1 LSHEN
6 LPPENPVTWIDQ
18 LSFGLGR
25 TLPVILQTEAAECG
39 LACLAMVLHHHGVST
54 DLAALRT
61 RHAISLTGVTLA
73 TLTDIAQR
81 EQLGTRGLRLELDEL
96 AQLRLPA
103 ILHWDL
109 NHFVVLKSVGAGRI
123 VVHDP
128 AFGERR
134 LSVEE
139 ASRHFTGVALE
150 LWPNPGFSPREEK
163 TRVRLSQL
171 IGQVS
176 GFWPS
181 LSQVLL
187 LSLALEIFGL
197 VSPLFMQWVL
207 DHVVVARDTQL
218 LTTLALGFGLLMLVQ
233 QATTLLRSWLLMVIN
248 TSVGLQW
255 KANVFAH
262 MARLPLSYFQNRH
275 LGDIVSRANSVD
287 QIQSTLTSA
296 FVEALFDGLLVV
308 LTLVLMFVYSPLLA
322 WVALVA
328 VLVYLV
334 MRLVWYRPLY
344 AASEETLVRDA
355 SESSHFLETIRGM
368 RAIQL
373 FGRQNQR
380 QSAWQTLQVSATNAQ
395 LKVQK
400 LQILYSLLRG
410 LLSGGFMVLIV
421 WLGARQII
429 ETELSVGMLIAFLA
443 YRGQFDTRVMAL
455 IDKAI
460 DLKMLRLHAER
471 LADLVLTP
479 ATPQAQRLG
488 ARDLVQVTSHGEAA
502 DSPVLTLEG
511 LRYRYA
517 DQSPWVLDGLSLRM
531 HPGEVLAVTGRSG
544 CGKTTLINLLLG
556 TYAPIEG
563 HIHADGVPLAQIGID
578 RWRQGVA
585 TVMQDDTLFAGS
597 ISDNIAF
604 FDTRPDFEW
613 MVECATMAALHD
625 DIEQMPMGYQTLV
638 GDMGTV
644 LSGGQKQRLLLARAL
659 YKRPRILIL
668 DEATSHLDIES
679 EAQVNAAIASLNI
692 TRIVVAHRPETIRAC
707 RRVVEI
713 RAGRVHFDGPP
724 AAYFES
730 LSLSALAHG

>member
-1 LSHEN
+1 MSW
-6 LPPENPVTWIDQ
+6 TDR

-25 TLPVILQTEAAECG
+25 PLPVILQTEAAECG
-39 LACLAMVLHHHGVST
+39 LACLAMVLSHHGAIT

-61 RHAISLTGVTLA
+61 RHTVSMTGVTLA

-96 AQLRLPA
+96 SQLRLPA

-109 NHFVVLKSVGAGRI
+109 NHFVVLKSVSGGHV

-134 LSVEE
+134 LTLEE
-139 ASRHFTGVALE
+139 TSRHFTGVALE
-150 LWPNPGFSPREEK
+150 VWPNPGFAPREEK
-163 TRVRLSQL
+163 TRIRLGQL

-181 LSQVLL
+181 LTQVLL
-187 LSLALEIFGL
+187 LSLALEVFGL

-207 DHVVVARDTQL
+207 DHVVVSRDTQL
-218 LTTLALGFGLLMLVQ
+218 LTTLALGFGLLLLIQ
-233 QATTLLRSWLLMVIN
+233 QATGLLRSWLLMVIN

-262 MARLPLSYFQNRH
+262 MTRLPLSYFQNRH
-275 LGDIVSRANSVD
+275 LGDIVSRAGSVNE
-287 QIQSTLTSA
+287 IQQTLTAA
-296 FVEALFDGLLVV
+296 FVEALFDGLLVL
-308 LTLVLMFVYSPLLA
+308 LTLVLMFVYSPVLAAVALLA
-322 WVALVA
+322 VVLYLAL
-328 VLVYLV
+328 
-334 MRLVWYRPLY
+334 RLLWYRPLY
-344 AASEETLVRDA
+344 AASEEHLVRDA
-355 SESSHFLETIRGM
+355 NQSTHYLESIRGM

-380 QSAWQTLQVSATNAQ
+380 QAAWQTLLVGATNAR

-400 LQILYSLLRG
+400 LQILYGLVRG
-410 LLSGGFMVLIV
+410 LLSGGFMILIV
-421 WLGARQII
+421 WLGARQIVA
-429 ETELSVGMLIAFLA
+429 TELTVGMLMAFLA
-443 YRGQFDTRVMAL
+443 YRGQFDSRVTSL

-479 ATPQAQRLG
+479 AMPTAQRLG
-488 ARDLVQVTSHGEAA
+488 ARDLAPARSEDPV
-502 DSPVLTLEG
+502 SPALRLED

-517 DQSPWVLDGLSLRM
+517 DQSPWVIDGLSLQIGA
-531 HPGEVLAVTGRSG
+531 GEVVAITGRSG

-556 TYAPIEG
+556 TYAPQEG
-563 HIHADGVPLAQIGID
+563 SITADGVPLSQIGIE

-585 TVMQDDTLFAGS
+585 TVMQDDSLFAGS
-597 ISDNIAF
+597 ISDNLCF
-604 FDTRPDFEW
+604 FDARPDFEW
-613 MVECATMAALHD
+613 MIECARMAALHE
-625 DIEQMPMGYQTLV
+625 DIEAMPMGYQTLI

-659 YKRPRILIL
+659 YKRPRVLVL
-668 DEATSHLDIES
+668 DEATSHLDLES
-679 EAQVNAAIASLNI
+679 EAQVNQAIAALPI
-692 TRIVVAHRPETIRAC
+692 TRIVIAHRPETLRAAP
-707 RRVVEI
+707 RVVELQG
-713 RAGRVHFDGPP
+713 GRVAFDGPP
-724 AAYFES
+724 ADYF
-730 LSLSALAHG
+730 ARVAQRTGRA

>member
-1 LSHEN
+1 MSW
-6 LPPENPVTWIDQ
+6 TDR

-39 LACLAMVLHHHGVST
+39 LACLAMVLNHHGAST

-61 RHAISLTGVTLA
+61 RHAISLTGVTLS
-73 TLTDIAQR
+73 TLTEIAQR

-96 AQLRLPA
+96 PQLRLPA

-109 NHFVVLKSVGAGRI
+109 NHFVVLKAVGKGHV

-134 LSVEE
+134 LTLEE
-139 ASRHFTGVALE
+139 TSQHFTGVALE
-150 LWPNPGFSPREEK
+150 VWPNPGFAPREEK
-163 TRVRLSQL
+163 TRIRLGQL

-176 GFWPS
+176 GFWPT

-187 LSLALEIFGL
+187 LSLALEVFGL

-207 DHVVVARDTQL
+207 DHVVVSRDTQL
-218 LTTLALGFGLLMLVQ
+218 LTTLALGFGLLMLIQ
-233 QATTLLRSWLLMVIN
+233 QATSLLRSWLLMVIN

-262 MARLPLSYFQNRH
+262 MTRLPLSYFQNRH
-275 LGDIVSRANSVD
+275 LGDVVSRAGSVD
-287 QIQSTLTSA
+287 EIQRTLTAA
-296 FVEALFDGLLVV
+296 FVEALFDGLLVL
-308 LTLVLMFVYSPLLA
+308 LTLALMFVYSPVLA
-322 WVALVA
+322 GVSLIA
-328 VLVYLV
+328 VVLYLA
-334 MRLVWYRPLY
+334 MRLLWYRPLY

-355 SESSHFLETIRGM
+355 TQSTHFLETIRGM

-373 FGRQNQR
+373 FGRQTQR
-380 QSAWQTLQVSATNAQ
+380 QGAWQTLMVNATNAR

-400 LQILYSLLRG
+400 LQILYRLLRG

-421 WLGARQII
+421 WLGARQIVA
-429 ETELSVGMLIAFLA
+429 TELTVGMLMAFLA
-443 YRGQFDTRVMAL
+443 YRGQFDSRVTSL

-479 ATPQAQRLG
+479 AMPAAQRLG
-488 ARDLVQVTSHGEAA
+488 ARDLAPARGTASEAGPA
-502 DSPVLTLEG
+502 IQLDG

-517 DQSPWVLDGLSLRM
+517 DQAPWVIDGLSLDIGA
-531 HPGEVLAVTGRSG
+531 GEVVAITGRSG

-556 TYAPIEG
+556 TYAPLEG
-563 HIHADGVPLAQIGID
+563 QIRSDGVPLPQIGIE

-585 TVMQDDTLFAGS
+585 TVMQDDSLFAGS
-597 ISDNIAF
+597 IADNLCF
-604 FDTRPDFEW
+604 FDEQPDMAW
-613 MVECATMAALHD
+613 IVECADMAALHE
-625 DIEQMPMGYQTLV
+625 DIEAMPMGYQTLI

-659 YKRPRILIL
+659 YKRPRVLIL

-679 EAQVNAAIASLNI
+679 EARVNSAIAALPV
-692 TRIVVAHRPETIRAC
+692 TRIVIAHRPETLRSAQ
-707 RRVVEI
+707 RVVEI
-713 RAGRVHFDGPP
+713 HGGRVAYDGSPDGYF
-724 AAYFES
+724 AAV
-730 LSLSALAHG
+730 AQRTARA

>member
-1 LSHEN
+1 MSW
-6 LPPENPVTWIDQ
+6 TDR
-18 LSFGLGR
+18 LSFGVGQ

-39 LACLAMVLHHHGVST
+39 LACLAMVLNHHGAST

-61 RHAISLTGVTLA
+61 RHAISITGVTLS
-73 TLTDIAQR
+73 TLTEIAQR
-81 EQLGTRGLRLELDEL
+81 EQLGTRGLRLDLDEL
-96 AQLRLPA
+96 PQLRLPA

-109 NHFVVLKSVGAGRI
+109 NHFVVLKAVGKGHV

-134 LSVEE
+134 LTLEE
-139 ASRHFTGVALE
+139 SSQHFTGVALE
-150 LWPNPGFSPREEK
+150 VWPNPGFAPKEEK
-163 TRVRLSQL
+163 TRIRLGQL

-187 LSLALEIFGL
+187 LSLALEVFGL

-207 DHVVVARDTQL
+207 DHVVVSRDTQL
-218 LTTLALGFGLLMLVQ
+218 LTTLALGFGLLMLIQ
-233 QATTLLRSWLLMVIN
+233 QGTALLRSWLLMVIN
-248 TSVGLQW
+248 TSIGLQW

-262 MARLPLSYFQNRH
+262 MTRLPLSYFQNRH
-275 LGDIVSRANSVD
+275 LGDIVSRAGSVD
-287 QIQSTLTSA
+287 EIQQTLTA
-296 FVEALFDGLLVV
+296 TFVEALFDGLLVI
-308 LTLVLMFVYSPLLA
+308 LTLVLMFVYSPVLA
-322 WVALVA
+322 GVSLIA
-328 VLVYLV
+328 VLLYLG
-334 MRLVWYRPLY
+334 MRLLWYRPLY

-355 SESSHFLETIRGM
+355 TQSTHFLETIRGM

-373 FGRQNQR
+373 FGRQTQR
-380 QSAWQTLQVSATNAQ
+380 QSAWQTLMVNATNAR

-400 LQILYSLLRG
+400 LQILYGLLRG

-421 WLGARQII
+421 WLGARQIVA
-429 ETELSVGMLIAFLA
+429 TELTVGMLMAFLA
-443 YRGQFDTRVMAL
+443 YRGQFDTRVTAL

-479 ATPQAQRLG
+479 AMPSAQRLG
-488 ARDLVQVTSHGEAA
+488 ARDLPSTKNTTQDNGPAIQL
-502 DSPVLTLEG
+502 DR

-517 DQSPWVLDGLSLRM
+517 DQAPWVIDGLTLDIGA
-531 HPGEVLAVTGRSG
+531 GEVVAITGRSG

-556 TYAPIEG
+556 TYAPLEG
-563 HIHADGVPLAQIGID
+563 QIRADGVPLLQIGIE

-585 TVMQDDTLFAGS
+585 TVMQDDSLFAGS
-597 ISDNIAF
+597 IADNICF
-604 FDTRPDFEW
+604 FDASPELEW
-613 MVECATMAALHD
+613 MVECAAMAALHE
-625 DIEQMPMGYQTLV
+625 DIEAMPMGYQTLI

-659 YKRPRILIL
+659 YKRPRVLIL

-679 EAQVNAAIASLNI
+679 EAQVNRAIAALPV
-692 TRIVVAHRPETIRAC
+692 TRIVIAHRPETLRSAQ
-707 RRVVEI
+707 RVVEI
-713 RAGRVHFDGPP
+713 HAGAVAYDGSPEG
-724 AAYFES
+724 YFEMVAQRS
-730 LSLSALAHG
+730 GAA

>member
-1 LSHEN
+1 MSWTN
-6 LPPENPVTWIDQ
+6 Q
-18 LSFGLGR
+18 LSFGIGP

-39 LACLAMVLHHHGVST
+39 LACIAMVLNHHGAST

-61 RHAISLTGVTLA
+61 RHAISITGVTLS
-73 TLTDIAQR
+73 TLTEIAQR
-81 EQLGTRGLRLELDEL
+81 EQLGTRGLRLDLDEL
-96 AQLRLPA
+96 PQLRLPA

-109 NHFVVLKSVGAGRI
+109 NHFVVLKAVGKGHI

-134 LSVEE
+134 LTLDE
-139 ASRHFTGVALE
+139 ASQHFTGVALE
-150 LWPNPGFSPREEK
+150 VWPNPGFAPKEEK
-163 TRVRLSQL
+163 TRIRLGQL

-187 LSLALEIFGL
+187 LSLALEVFGL

-207 DHVVVARDTQL
+207 DHVVVSRDTQL
-218 LTTLALGFGLLMLVQ
+218 LTTLALGFGLLMLIQ
-233 QATTLLRSWLLMVIN
+233 QGTSLLRSWLLMVIN
-248 TSVGLQW
+248 TSIGLQW

-262 MARLPLSYFQNRH
+262 MTRLPLSYFQNRH
-275 LGDIVSRANSVD
+275 LGDIVSRAGSVD
-287 QIQSTLTSA
+287 EIQQTLTAA
-296 FVEALFDGLLVV
+296 FVEALFDGLLVL
-308 LTLVLMFVYSPLLA
+308 LTLVLMFVYSPVLA
-322 WVALVA
+322 GVSLIA
-328 VLVYLV
+328 VLLYLG
-334 MRLVWYRPLY
+334 MRLLWYRPLY

-355 SESSHFLETIRGM
+355 TQSTHFLETIRGM

-373 FGRQNQR
+373 FGRQSQR
-380 QSAWQTLQVSATNAQ
+380 QSAWQTLMVNATNAR

-400 LQILYSLLRG
+400 LQILYGLLRG

-421 WLGARQII
+421 WLGARQIVA
-429 ETELSVGMLIAFLA
+429 TELTVGMLMAFLA
-443 YRGQFDTRVMAL
+443 YRGQFDTRVTAL

-479 ATPQAQRLG
+479 AMPAAQRLG
-488 ARDLVQVTSHGEAA
+488 ARDLSAQNNTAQDAGPAIQL
-502 DSPVLTLEG
+502 DQ

-517 DQSPWVLDGLSLRM
+517 DQAPWVIDGMSLEIGA
-531 HPGEVLAVTGRSG
+531 GEVVAITGRSG

-556 TYAPIEG
+556 TYAPLEG
-563 HIHADGVPLAQIGID
+563 QIRADGVPLLQIGVE

-597 ISDNIAF
+597 IADNICF
-604 FDTRPDFEW
+604 FDASPDMAW
-613 MVECATMAALHD
+613 MVECAAMAALHD
-625 DIEQMPMGYQTLV
+625 DIEAMPMGYQTLI

-659 YKRPRILIL
+659 YKRPRVLIL

-679 EAQVNAAIASLNI
+679 EARVNRAIAALPV
-692 TRIVVAHRPETIRAC
+692 TRIVIAHRPETLRSAQ
-707 RRVVEI
+707 RVVEI
-713 RAGRVHFDGPP
+713 HAGRVAYDGSPEG
-724 AAYFES
+724 YFEMVAQRS
-730 LSLSALAHG
+730 GAA

>member
-1 LSHEN
+1 MSW
-6 LPPENPVTWIDQ
+6 TDR

-25 TLPVILQTEAAECG
+25 PLPVILQTEAAECG
-39 LACLAMVLHHHGVST
+39 LACLAMVLNHHGAAT
-54 DLAALRT
+54 DLGALRT
-61 RHAISLTGVTLA
+61 RHAISLTGVTLS
-73 TLTDIAQR
+73 TLTEIAQR

-96 AQLRLPA
+96 PQLRLPA

-109 NHFVVLKSVGAGRI
+109 NHFVVLKAVGKGHV

-134 LSVEE
+134 LTLEE
-139 ASRHFTGVALE
+139 TSQHFTGVALE
-150 LWPNPGFSPREEK
+150 VWPNPGFAPREEK
-163 TRVRLSQL
+163 TRIRLGQL

-187 LSLALEIFGL
+187 LSLALEVFGL

-207 DHVVVARDTQL
+207 DHVVVSRDTQL
-218 LTTLALGFGLLMLVQ
+218 LTTLALGFGLLMLIQ
-233 QATTLLRSWLLMVIN
+233 QATSLLRSWLLMVIN

-262 MARLPLSYFQNRH
+262 MTRLPLSYFQNRH
-275 LGDIVSRANSVD
+275 LGDVVSRAGSVD
-287 QIQSTLTSA
+287 EIQQTLTAA
-296 FVEALFDGLLVV
+296 FVEALFDGLLVL
-308 LTLVLMFVYSPLLA
+308 LTLVLMFVYSPVLA
-322 WVALVA
+322 GVSLIA
-328 VLVYLV
+328 VLLYLA
-334 MRLVWYRPLY
+334 MRLLWYRPLY

-355 SESSHFLETIRGM
+355 TQSTHFLETIRGM

-373 FGRQNQR
+373 FGRQTQR
-380 QSAWQTLQVSATNAQ
+380 QGAWQTLMVNATNAR

-400 LQILYSLLRG
+400 LQILYGLLRG

-421 WLGARQII
+421 WLGARQIVA
-429 ETELSVGMLIAFLA
+429 TELTVGMLMAFLA
-443 YRGQFDTRVMAL
+443 YRGQFDSRVTSL

-460 DLKMLRLHAER
+460 DLNMLRLHAER

-479 ATPQAQRLG
+479 AMPAAQRLG
-488 ARDLVQVTSHGEAA
+488 ARDLAPARGTASEAGPA
-502 DSPVLTLEG
+502 IHLDG

-517 DQSPWVLDGLSLRM
+517 DQAPWVIDGLSLDIRA
-531 HPGEVLAVTGRSG
+531 GEVVAITGRSG

-563 HIHADGVPLAQIGID
+563 QIRSDGVPLPQIGIE

-585 TVMQDDTLFAGS
+585 TVMQDDSLFAGS
-597 ISDNIAF
+597 IADNLCF
-604 FDTRPDFEW
+604 FDDQPDMAW
-613 MVECATMAALHD
+613 MVECADMAALHE
-625 DIEQMPMGYQTLV
+625 DIEAMPMGYQTLI

-659 YKRPRILIL
+659 YKRPRVLIL

-679 EAQVNAAIASLNI
+679 EARVNSAIAALPV
-692 TRIVVAHRPETIRAC
+692 TRIVIAHRPETLRSAQ
-707 RRVVEI
+707 RVVEI
-713 RAGRVHFDGPP
+713 HGGRVAYDGSPDGYF
-724 AAYFES
+724 AAV
-730 LSLSALAHG
+730 AQRAART

>member
-1 LSHEN
+1 MSW
-6 LPPENPVTWIDQ
+6 TDR

-25 TLPVILQTEAAECG
+25 RLPVILQTEAAECG
-39 LACLAMVLHHHGVST
+39 LACLAMVLNHHGAIT

-61 RHAISLTGVTLA
+61 RHTVSMTGVTLA

-96 AQLRLPA
+96 SQLRLPA

-109 NHFVVLKSVGAGRI
+109 NHFVVLKSVSGGHV

-134 LSVEE
+134 LTLEE
-139 ASRHFTGVALE
+139 TSRHFTGVALE
-150 LWPNPGFSPREEK
+150 VWPNPGFAPREEK
-163 TRVRLSQL
+163 TRIHLGQL

-181 LSQVLL
+181 LTQVLL
-187 LSLALEIFGL
+187 LSLALEVFGL

-207 DHVVVARDTQL
+207 DHVVVSRDTQL
-218 LTTLALGFGLLMLVQ
+218 LTTLALGFGLLLPIQ
-233 QATTLLRSWLLMVIN
+233 QATGLLRSWLLMVIN

-262 MARLPLSYFQNRH
+262 MTRLPLSYFQNRH
-275 LGDIVSRANSVD
+275 LGDIVSRAGSINE
-287 QIQSTLTSA
+287 IQQTLTAA
-296 FVEALFDGLLVV
+296 FVEALFDGLLVL
-308 LTLVLMFVYSPLLA
+308 LTLVLMFVYSPVLAAVALLA
-322 WVALVA
+322 VVLYLAL
-328 VLVYLV
+328 
-334 MRLVWYRPLY
+334 RLLWYRPLY
-344 AASEETLVRDA
+344 AASEEHLVRDA
-355 SESSHFLETIRGM
+355 NQSTHYLESIRGM

-380 QSAWQTLQVSATNAQ
+380 QAAWQTLLVGATNAR

-400 LQILYSLLRG
+400 LQILYGLVRG
-410 LLSGGFMVLIV
+410 LLSGGFMILIV
-421 WLGARQII
+421 WLGARQIVA
-429 ETELSVGMLIAFLA
+429 TELTVGMLMAFLA
-443 YRGQFDTRVMAL
+443 YRGQFDSRVTSL

-479 ATPQAQRLG
+479 AMPTAQRLG
-488 ARDLVQVTSHGEAA
+488 ARDLAPARSEDPV
-502 DSPVLTLEG
+502 SPALRLEG

-517 DQSPWVLDGLSLRM
+517 DQSPWVIDGLSLQIGA
-531 HPGEVLAVTGRSG
+531 GEVVAITGRSG

-556 TYAPIEG
+556 TYEPQEG
-563 HIHADGVPLAQIGID
+563 SITADGVPLSQIGIE

-585 TVMQDDTLFAGS
+585 TVMQDDSLFAGS
-597 ISDNIAF
+597 ISDNLCF
-604 FDTRPDFEW
+604 FDARPDFEW
-613 MVECATMAALHD
+613 MVECARMAALHE
-625 DIEQMPMGYQTLV
+625 DIEAMPMGYQTLI

-659 YKRPRILIL
+659 YKRPRVLVL
-668 DEATSHLDIES
+668 DEATSHLDLES
-679 EAQVNAAIASLNI
+679 EAQVNQAIAALPI
-692 TRIVVAHRPETIRAC
+692 TRIVIAHRPETLRAAP
-707 RRVVEI
+707 RVVELQG
-713 RAGRVHFDGPP
+713 GRVAFDGPP
-724 AAYFES
+724 ADYF
-730 LSLSALAHG
+730 ARVAQRTGRA

>member
-1 LSHEN
+1 MSW
-6 LPPENPVTWIDQ
+6 TDR

-25 TLPVILQTEAAECG
+25 PLPVILQTEAAECG
-39 LACLAMVLHHHGVST
+39 LACLAMVLSHHGAIT

-61 RHAISLTGVTLA
+61 RHTVSMTGVTLA

-96 AQLRLPA
+96 SQLRLPA

-109 NHFVVLKSVGAGRI
+109 NHFVVLKSVSGGHV

-134 LSVEE
+134 LTLEE
-139 ASRHFTGVALE
+139 TSRHFTGVALE
-150 LWPNPGFSPREEK
+150 VWPNPGFAPREEK
-163 TRVRLSQL
+163 TRIRLGQL

-181 LSQVLL
+181 LTQVLL
-187 LSLALEIFGL
+187 LSLALEVFGL

-207 DHVVVARDTQL
+207 DHVVVSRDTQL
-218 LTTLALGFGLLMLVQ
+218 LTTLALGFGLLLLIQ
-233 QATTLLRSWLLMVIN
+233 QATGLLRSWLLMVIN

-262 MARLPLSYFQNRH
+262 MTRLPLSYFQNRH
-275 LGDIVSRANSVD
+275 LGDIVSRAGSVNE
-287 QIQSTLTSA
+287 IQQTLTAA
-296 FVEALFDGLLVV
+296 FVEALFDGLLVL
-308 LTLVLMFVYSPLLA
+308 LTLVLMFVYSPVLAAVALLA
-322 WVALVA
+322 VVLYLAL
-328 VLVYLV
+328 
-334 MRLVWYRPLY
+334 RLLWYRPLY
-344 AASEETLVRDA
+344 AASEEHLVRDA
-355 SESSHFLETIRGM
+355 NQSTHYLESIRGM

-380 QSAWQTLQVSATNAQ
+380 QAAWQTLLVGATNAR

-400 LQILYSLLRG
+400 LQILYGLVRA
-410 LLSGGFMVLIV
+410 LLSGGFMILIV
-421 WLGARQII
+421 WLGARQIVA
-429 ETELSVGMLIAFLA
+429 TELTVGMLMAFLA
-443 YRGQFDTRVMAL
+443 YRGQFDSRVTSL

-479 ATPQAQRLG
+479 AMPTAQRLG
-488 ARDLVQVTSHGEAA
+488 ARDLAPARSEDPV
-502 DSPVLTLEG
+502 SPALRLEG

-517 DQSPWVLDGLSLRM
+517 DQSPWVIDGLSLQIGA
-531 HPGEVLAVTGRSG
+531 GEVVAITGRSG

-556 TYAPIEG
+556 TYAPQEG
-563 HIHADGVPLAQIGID
+563 SITADGVPLSQIGIE

-585 TVMQDDTLFAGS
+585 TVMQDDSLFAGS
-597 ISDNIAF
+597 ISDNLCF
-604 FDTRPDFEW
+604 FDARPDFEW
-613 MVECATMAALHD
+613 MVECARMAALHE
-625 DIEQMPMGYQTLV
+625 DIEAMPMGYQTLI

-659 YKRPRILIL
+659 YKRPRVLVL
-668 DEATSHLDIES
+668 DEATSHLDLES
-679 EAQVNAAIASLNI
+679 EAQVNQAIAALPI
-692 TRIVVAHRPETIRAC
+692 TRIVIAHRPETLRAAP
-707 RRVVEI
+707 RVVELQG
-713 RAGRVHFDGPP
+713 GRVAFDGPP
-724 AAYFES
+724 ADYF
-730 LSLSALAHG
+730 ARVAQRTGRA